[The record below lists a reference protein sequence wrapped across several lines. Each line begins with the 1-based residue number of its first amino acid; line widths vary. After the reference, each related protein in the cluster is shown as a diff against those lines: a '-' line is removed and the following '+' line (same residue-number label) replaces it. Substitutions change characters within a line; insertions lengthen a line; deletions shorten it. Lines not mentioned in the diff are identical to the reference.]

1 MYCAACGVAVPQDL
15 NYCNHCGARV
25 GGGMYDGSNK
35 QNNQA
40 LDSLIWA
47 IVGVFVCGLG
57 GLIGLIAVMRNY
69 GLNDGLVNA
78 FALSVFA
85 FMLVIEAVF
94 IGLLLKKSGLRE
106 AKLSKRLKQKQTKE
120 LEATEQRALPEH
132 LVSVTENTTRAFEP
146 VFRERKSDQ
155 V

>member
-1 MYCAACGVAVPQDL
+1 
-15 NYCNHCGARV
+15 
-25 GGGMYDGSNK
+25 MYDGSAK

-78 FALSVFA
+78 FALSIFA

-94 IGLLLKKSGLRE
+94 IGLLLKKSGRSEGRE
-106 AKLSKRLKQKQTKE
+106 KKRIKQKQTKE
-120 LEATEQRALPEH
+120 LEASQPRALPEH
-132 LVSVTENTTRAFEP
+132 LTSVTENTTRAFEP
-146 VFRERKSDQ
+146 VFRERNTR
-155 V
+155 

>member
-1 MYCAACGVAVPQDL
+1 MVWLSHKTSITVITAGPGVGV
-15 NYCNHCGARV
+15 
-25 GGGMYDGSNK
+25 GMYDGSAK

-94 IGLLLKKSGLRE
+94 IGLLLKKSGLSE
-106 AKLSKRLKQKQTKE
+106 AKQSRRLKQKQTKE
-120 LEATEQRALPEH
+120 LDVPQPPALPEH
-132 LVSVTENTTRAFEP
+132 LNSVTEDTTRPFEP
-146 VFRERKSDQ
+146 VLRERSSR
-155 V
+155 